1 MRFFI
6 LFIINIG
13 ISIQLFAQST
23 TISIEIFTDNYPE
36 ETYWTLEDED
46 GNIIDQISAG
56 DLICSNTYYNWVI
69 NINDNTCYSFTI
81 FDTYGDG
88 ICCSQ
93 GNGSYTLNHNNII
106 YTGGQFNNSEMISS
120 ICNPVLVG
128 CIDYNASNYN
138 ALADTNIAYG
148 GIIDPNIGFGGYYTG
163 DQHLI
168 FDSYVETRIV
178 SAIIHTQY
186 QCSATFELRD
196 NSANVLDDTTIV
208 VSPGGQRIY
217 LNFDLPV
224 GVNYE
229 LGISGNNPGIY
240 RNTSG
245 VSYPYDIGGLVSI
258 TGSSAG
264 NGYYYFYYDI
274 EIEAVCTGISS
285 TIYGCTDPTACN
297 YDTNA
302 NTDDGSCLSSYGC
315 TDSNA
320 FNYDAL
326 ATCDDG
332 TCLAVIYGCTD
343 PTACNYDTNVNTDD
357 GSCLSSYG
365 CTDPNAFNYDALAT
379 CDDGTCVAVIY
390 GCTDPTACNYDTIV
404 NTDDSS
410 CSYSNDTILNITAC
424 DSYTW
429 IDGVYYTSSNNTAT
443 YLLSNLAGCDSIVY
457 LDLTINQS
465 TSDTLTVV
473 TNSNYYWNGSLY
485 TNSGFYSYS
494 ETNIY
499 GCDSL
504 LTLNLT
510 VSEFSPAVSVSL
522 SNIYCDSLAD
532 LTISVSQD
540 SGEVD
545 MGSSLFQS
553 NLGSFDIAS
562 MTYGDTIGTAFLNA
576 GGGSISLNTFI
587 MVSYVVNS
595 SQAIIVAC
603 DSLQGCLG
611 TFTISNTAGGGVS
624 IFANSVFDGNNYTS
638 GNMSSITF
646 ENCFINPCGLLSFT
660 TTINSEFGDTDIQ
673 IFDYILTSV
682 TKVSDIESIDNDRVL
697 IRVVDILSREE
708 VVKTNKILF
717 YLYSDGTVEKKIVIE

>member
-1 MRFFI
+1 MKLFI
-6 LFIINIG
+6 LFAINIVL
-13 ISIQLFAQST
+13 SIQLFAQSSI
-23 TISIEIFTDNYPE
+23 ISIEIFTDNYPE
-36 ETYWTLEDED
+36 ETYWTLEDEN
-46 GNIIDQISAG
+46 GNIIDQIFAG
-56 DLICSNTYYNWVI
+56 DLICSNTYYSWVI
-69 NINDNTCYSFTI
+69 NINDNTCYNFTI
-81 FDTYGDG
+81 FDSYGDG

-106 YTGGQFNNSEMISS
+106 YTGGQFNNSEMVSS

-128 CIDYNASNYN
+128 CIDYNALNYN

-148 GIIDPNIGFGGYYTG
+148 GIIDPNIGSGGYFTG

-168 FDSYVETRIV
+168 LDSYVETRIV

-196 NSANVLDDTTIV
+196 NSGNVLNDTTIV

-240 RNTSG
+240 RNNGG

-285 TIYGCTDPTACN
+285 TILGCTDPAACN

-302 NTDDGSCLSSYGC
+302 
-315 TDSNA
+315 
-320 FNYDAL
+320 
-326 ATCDDG
+326 
-332 TCLAVIYGCTD
+332 
-343 PTACNYDTNVNTDD
+343 NTDD

-379 CDDGTCVAVIY
+379 CDDGTCIALIF
-390 GCTDPTACNYDTIV
+390 GCTDPTACNYDTNS
-404 NTDDSS
+404 NTDDGS

-429 IDGVYYTSSNNTAT
+429 TDGVYYTSSNNTAT

-465 TSDTLTVV
+465 TSDTITVV

-485 TNSGFYSYS
+485 TNSGFYSYT

-504 LTLNLT
+504 LILNLT
-510 VSEFSPAVSVSL
+510 ISDFSPTVSVSL
-522 SNIYCDSLAD
+522 SNIYCDSLVD

-562 MTYGDTIGTAFLNA
+562 MSYGDTIGTAFLNA
-576 GGGSISLNTFI
+576 GGGSISLSTYI
-587 MVSYVVNS
+587 MVSYVINS

-673 IFDYILTSV
+673 IFDYFLTSL
-682 TKVSDIESIDNDRVL
+682 TKVNDIESIINEKVL
-697 IRVVDILSREE
+697 IRVVDILAREE

-717 YLYSDGTVEKKIVIE
+717 YLYSDGTVEKRIIIE

>member
-1 MRFFI
+1 MKFII
-6 LFIINIG
+6 LFAINIA
-13 ISIQLFAQST
+13 ISIQLFSQSS
-23 TISIEIFTDNYPE
+23 TISIEIFTDNYPD
-36 ETYWTLEDED
+36 ETYWTLVDED

-56 DLICSNTYYNWVI
+56 DLVCSNTYYNWVI
-69 NINDNTCYSFTI
+69 NINDNTCYIFTI

-93 GNGSYTLNHNNII
+93 GNGSYTISYNNII
-106 YTGGQFNNSEMISS
+106 HTGGQFNNSEMVSG
-120 ICNPVLVG
+120 ICSPVVVG
-128 CIDYNASNYN
+128 CIDSNASNYN

-148 GIIDPNIGFGGYYTG
+148 GIIDKNIGSGGYYQG

-208 VSPGGQRIY
+208 ISPGGQRIY
-217 LNFDLPV
+217 LNFNVPV

-240 RNTSG
+240 RNNGG
-245 VSYPYDIGGLVSI
+245 VSYPYDIGSLVSI
-258 TGSSAG
+258 KGSSAG
-264 NGYYYFYYDI
+264 NNYYYFYYDI
-274 EIEAVCTGISS
+274 EIEAVCTGINS
-285 TIYGCTDPTACN
+285 TIYGCTDPNACNYDINANTDDGTCLTSYGCTDPNAFNYDVLATCDDGTCIAVIYGCTDPNACN

-302 NTDDGSCLSSYGC
+302 NTDDG
-315 TDSNA
+315 
-320 FNYDAL
+320 
-326 ATCDDG
+326 TC
-332 TCLAVIYGCTD
+332 
-343 PTACNYDTNVNTDD
+343 
-357 GSCLSSYG
+357 S
-365 CTDPNAFNYDALAT
+365 F
-379 CDDGTCVAVIY
+379 
-390 GCTDPTACNYDTIV
+390 
-404 NTDDSS
+404 
-410 CSYSNDTILNITAC
+410 SNDTILNISAC

-429 IDGVYYTSSNNTAT
+429 IDGVNYTFSNNTAT

-457 LDLTINQS
+457 LDLNINQS
-465 TSDTLTVV
+465 TSDTITVV
-473 TNSNYYWNGSLY
+473 TDSNYYWNDSLY
-485 TNSGFYSYS
+485 TNSGIYSYT
-494 ETNIY
+494 ETNIF

-504 LTLNLT
+504 LILNLT
-510 VSEFSPAVSVSL
+510 VSEFSPTVSVSL

-562 MTYGDTIGTAFLNA
+562 MSYGDTIGTAFLNA
-576 GGGSISLNTFI
+576 GGGSISLNTYI

-611 TFTISNTAGGGVS
+611 TFTISNTPGGGVS

-646 ENCFINPCGLLSFT
+646 ENCFINPCGLLSFN

-673 IFDYILTSV
+673 IFDYILTSLTNV
-682 TKVSDIESIDNDRVL
+682 NDIESMINDKVL

-708 VVKTNKILF
+708 VVKKNKILF
-717 YLYSDGTVEKKIVIE
+717 YLYSDGTVEKKIIID

>member
-1 MRFFI
+1 MKIFI
-6 LFIINIG
+6 LFAINIVL
-13 ISIQLFAQST
+13 SIQLFAQSS

-46 GNIIDQISAG
+46 GNIIDQIFAG

-69 NINDNTCYSFTI
+69 NINDNTCYNFTI
-81 FDTYGDG
+81 FDSYGDG

-120 ICNPVLVG
+120 ICNPVIVG

-138 ALADTNIAYG
+138 ALADTNIVYG
-148 GIIDPNIGFGGYYTG
+148 GIIDPNIGSGGYYTG

-168 FDSYVETRIV
+168 FDSYVESRIV

-186 QCSATFELRD
+186 PCSATFELRD

-217 LNFDLPV
+217 LNFDIPV

-240 RNTSG
+240 RNNGG

-285 TIYGCTDPTACN
+285 TIYGCTDPNSCN

-302 NTDDGSCLSSYGC
+302 NTDDGSCLSY
-315 TDSNA
+315 
-320 FNYDAL
+320 
-326 ATCDDG
+326 
-332 TCLAVIYGCTD
+332 
-343 PTACNYDTNVNTDD
+343 
-357 GSCLSSYG
+357 YG
-365 CTDPNAFNYDALAT
+365 CTDPNAFNYDSLAT
-379 CDDGTCVAVIY
+379 CDDGTCIAVIY
-390 GCTDPTACNYDTIV
+390 GCTDPTSCNYDTNANI
-404 NTDDSS
+404 DDGS
-410 CSYSNDTILNITAC
+410 CSYSNDTILNISAC

-429 IDGVYYTSSNNTAT
+429 IDGVNYTFSNNTAT

-465 TSDTLTVV
+465 TSDTINVV
-473 TNSNYYWNGSLY
+473 TNSNYYWNDSLY
-485 TNSGFYSYS
+485 TNSGLYSS
-494 ETNIY
+494 TETNIY

-510 VSEFSPAVSVSL
+510 VSEFSPTVSVSL
-522 SNIYCDSLAD
+522 SNTYCDSLAD

-540 SGEVD
+540 SGQVD

-562 MTYGDTIGTAFLNA
+562 MNYGDTIGTAFLNA
-576 GGGSISLNTFI
+576 GGGSISLNTYI
-587 MVSYVVNS
+587 MVSYVINS

-673 IFDYILTSV
+673 IFDYILTSL
-682 TKVSDIESIDNDRVL
+682 TKVNDIESMTNDKVL
-697 IRVVDILSREE
+697 IRVIDILSREE
-708 VVKTNKILF
+708 AVKTNKILF
-717 YLYSDGTVEKKIVIE
+717 YIYDDGTVEKKIVIE